1 MAPMLAMPWPRA
13 TRAPKTKGQTNSRT
27 TDATMEMTAEA
38 MATKRLPLKKA
49 RKSGSW
55 VFLKRL

>member
-1 MAPMLAMPWPRA
+1 
-13 TRAPKTKGQTNSRT
+13 
-27 TDATMEMTAEA
+27 MEMTAEA